1 MRVGGGRSK
10 SVGRASARAD
20 GSNGRCLTGAGELRR
35 QVDCWR
41 GKSERGTPVG
51 RAGVS
56 VSERSAG
63 TRIGLAGADYG
74 EAQKGSAEA
83 EPA

>member
-1 MRVGGGRSK
+1 MI
-10 SVGRASARAD
+10 
-20 GSNGRCLTGAGELRR
+20 L
-35 QVDCWR
+35 
-41 GKSERGTPVG
+41 

-56 VSERSAG
+56 VSEHSAG